1 MEFFL
6 GIDLGASALKACLVD
21 EAGQSHAVARAP
33 YATQNPEI
41 GHSEQDPQDWRKAM
55 QKALANLRETHAD
68 AFAGIK
74 AVSFSGGAHIGVLCD
89 AADRPLRPA
98 IMWSDQRAHEEA
110 AALAAAAKVE
120 KLAGNTPNATWTL
133 PQLIWLK
140 AHEPHHIAATQKLFF
155 AKDWL
160 AAQLTGAHVSDKSE
174 AVGSLM
180 ADHNGDWHDEL
191 TGMSGLKGEAFPAL
205 VESGADIGPI
215 KSAAAADFGLP
226 ATAKVYQGAI
236 DTSMEWLCAAPPNS
250 PPAKTP
256 DNEMATLKLA
266 SAGVISFATQNP
278 TRFAPV
284 SYYPHI
290 LDGLSY
296 HAAGMSDCMGAI
308 DFIRQNMTPH
318 LSAAAFEEAAQSAAA
333 GAEGL
338 FFYPYLSGARAP
350 FWDASLTAE
359 MRGLTRGHGQNAIA
373 RAAYEGVGHVL
384 TAIWHD
390 MTAKLGHRP
399 QALQILGGGGQ
410 SDFFCQILA
419 DMLDVPLYRGHET
432 DCAYAS
438 ALFAAAIFRGENPAD
453 KARAAYRSQGE
464 FTPDK
469 TASAVYAS
477 FHQAFMARHA

>member
-6 GIDLGASALKACLVD
+6 GIDLGASALKACLID
-21 EAGQSHAVARAP
+21 EAGQSLGIARAP
-33 YATQNPEI
+33 YPTHSPEI

-55 QKALANLRETHAD
+55 QKALAELRQTHAD

-89 AADRPLRPA
+89 AANMPLRPA
-98 IMWSDQRAHEEA
+98 IMWSDQRAHEQA
-110 AALAAAAKVE
+110 AALTAAGKVE
-120 KLAGNTPNATWTL
+120 ALAGNTPNATWTL
-133 PQLIWLK
+133 PQLIWLN
-140 AHEPHHIAATQKLFF
+140 AHEPHHSAATQKLFF

-191 TGMSGLKGEAFPAL
+191 TGMSGLNGDAFPAL

-215 KSAAAADFGLP
+215 KAAAAADFGLP
-226 ATAKVYQGAI
+226 AKAKVYQGAI
-236 DTSMEWLCAAPPNS
+236 DTSMEWLCAAPPNNR
-250 PPAKTP
+250 P
-256 DNEMATLKLA
+256 DDKMATLKLA

-318 LSAAAFEEAAQSAAA
+318 LTPAAFEKAAQSAEA

-399 QALQILGGGGQ
+399 QALHILGGGGQ

-419 DMLDVPLYRGHET
+419 DMLDVPLYRGRET
-432 DCAYAS
+432 DCAFAT
-438 ALFAAAIFRGENPAD
+438 ALFAAAIYKGENPAD

-469 TASAVYAS
+469 TVSAVYAS
-477 FHQAFMARHA
+477 CHQAFMVRHA